1 MGMGQMKRI
10 QFYKPGSVFIEYQT
24 RSEGPSPV
32 WVCWKPGRS
41 QGFTDTKALLKFAG
55 WPKSTPTGLALR
67 EWLENLPP
75 DVRATKAKQ
84 DAVNLEEVSWGPE
97 AHEDDA
103 EGNSSATA

>member
-1 MGMGQMKRI
+1 MKRI

-32 WVCWKPGRS
+32 WVCWKQGRS

-55 WPKSTPTGLALR
+55 WPKSTPTGVALR

-75 DVRATKAKQ
+75 DVSATKAKQ

>member
-1 MGMGQMKRI
+1 MKRI

-75 DVRATKAKQ
+75 DIRAIKEQK
-84 DAVNLEEVSWGPE
+84 DAVKLKDTSWGPE
-97 AHEDDA
+97 VHEEEPND
-103 EGNSSATA
+103 NTRTIT

>member
-1 MGMGQMKRI
+1 MKRI

-55 WPKSTPTGLALR
+55 WPASTPTGVALR
-67 EWLENLPP
+67 EWLKGLPP
-75 DVRATKAKQ
+75 DIRSAKGKPE
-84 DAVNLEEVSWGPE
+84 AGNLKEVSWGPE
-97 AHEDDA
+97 AHEEEPND
-103 EGNSSATA
+103 NTKTVI